1 MNVPA
6 ALNLW
11 LAIPWE
17 VRLATLFVLGV
28 MAGALANVAIYR
40 LAWHCRPIDPWFAP
54 APEAPPRRWW
64 DRIPIVGWWG
74 LRREAALHGTGFW
87 LRPMAVELFFGVAL
101 AGLYAWEVG
110 RMGLV
115 HPLAPAWVGQANL
128 HWLHAQFLA
137 HAVVLWL
144 VVTTSLIDIDE
155 KTIPDALT
163 VPGTLAGLIL
173 AATIPFALL
182 PVPWR
187 AWGPQGAQ
195 QIDFGFLTVVSPH
208 VWRGWVQDLSRPS
221 LLGAGLACWWLWCVA
236 LLHRTWY
243 SRHGWCRAAALML
256 ARLARSPSTPRI
268 LLMGAVGTLAI
279 VAVWRQGGW
288 HWVGLL
294 SSLVGMAGG
303 AAVVWIV
310 RVLGT
315 LALRR
320 EAMGFGD
327 VTLMAALGTFLGWQG
342 ALMVFFLAPLAGIAI
357 GVPTVLISRDS
368 EIPYGPYLCLAAAA
382 VIVFWARLWMVL
394 EPHFLVLGVWIPVV
408 VGVCLAL
415 LPVILVLLR
424 LGRKVVAG
432 VLAAR
437 Q

>member
-1 MNVPA
+1 MNPPA

-11 LAIPWE
+11 LALPWDA
-17 VRLATLFVLGV
+17 RLAVLFVVGA
-28 MAGALANVAIYR
+28 MAGALANAAIYR
-40 LAWHCRPIDPWFAP
+40 LAWHWRPIDPWFAP

-64 DRIPIVGWWG
+64 DRIPILGWWG
-74 LRREAALHGTGFW
+74 LRREAPLHGKGFW
-87 LRPMAVELFFGVAL
+87 IRPMAVELFFGLAL
-101 AGLYAWEVG
+101 AGLYLWEIG
-110 RMGLV
+110 HMALV
-115 HPLAPAWVGQANL
+115 HPLAPPGVGQANL
-128 HWLHAQFLA
+128 HRLHAAFLA
-137 HAVVLWL
+137 HAVILWL
-144 VVTTSLIDIDE
+144 IVTTSLIDIDE

-163 VPGTLAGLIL
+163 VPGTLVGLGL
-173 AATIPFALL
+173 SAALPFSLL

-187 AWGPQGAQ
+187 AWGPHGVQ

-208 VWRGWVQDLSRPS
+208 VWQGWVHDLGQAW
-221 LLGAGLACWWLWCVA
+221 LLAIGLACWWLWCVA

-268 LLMGAVGTLAI
+268 LLMGAIGTLAI
-279 VAVWRQGGW
+279 VAVWRHGAW

-327 VTLMAALGTFLGWQG
+327 VTLMATLGTFLGWQG
-342 ALMVFFLAPLAGIAI
+342 ALLVFFLAPLAGLAI
-357 GVPTVLISRDS
+357 GVPVVLVRRDS

-394 EPHFLVLGVWIPVV
+394 EPYFLVLGIWIPVV

-415 LPVILVLLR
+415 LPVILVMLR
-424 LGRKVVAG
+424 VGRTVVAG
-432 VLAAR
+432 ALR
-437 Q
+437 SRH